1 LDSACTLG
9 HGGDRSSAS
18 RSRTAQTTMSAV
30 RPMVTRWA
38 GRPEAPCSAPGAFGT
53 AFRDTVYRLESGK
66 PTLATMRTTT
76 QPCHH
81 VGHMRCTTHS
91 ALTYIKPTVTPAFAL
106 RLRAVGFRSRL
117 RSHARAS
124 AQARAPCDDVGLP
137 RRSAL
142 SRHVPMTHP
151 ELTRSPSHPLG
162 RLPCCMHRATG
173 PRAKQDAG
181 PRPVC
186 PRCSHS
192 VCFACF
198 LCLSPPPPF
207 SPGPHPH
214 LPSLSL
220 ARSPA
225 RSLVCSLPPSPALVH
240 ACPPTLHNLTQFGI
254 SLILLIHGPHLTI
267 WTAGAGYP

>member
-1 LDSACTLG
+1 
-9 HGGDRSSAS
+9 
-18 RSRTAQTTMSAV
+18 
-30 RPMVTRWA
+30 MVTRWA